1 MSENINNNSKRI
13 DALADFSRRLING
26 ENGRML
32 IEKHKMVIGSVTP
45 LEVMQVVDI
54 MISEGIAIEKV
65 KASVGKIIN
74 VFFKS
79 LSAFNWEK
87 PTEGH
92 FLYYLIQENRE
103 VQKIMTELKS
113 VTRIFFNGKDQDIPG
128 LTQKLRLIV
137 GKLKKYELHYIKNE
151 NILFPYIE
159 KTFPEYRCL
168 QIMWSF
174 HDDFRRSLKALGLI
188 LQSEF
193 PDSELLNREIG
204 KLFFVV
210 LPIVFREEQIVFP
223 VAIRAIPEKDWGE
236 MMEHSFET
244 GWCFIEQP
252 ERKYNKSQESFSLNG
267 RINLGTGFLTPDQL
281 ILLLN
286 NLTVDITYIDENDE
300 VQYFSGG
307 KERIFPR
314 SNVIISRKVQNC
326 HPPESVHIVNEIIN
340 AFRNGLKDHADFWI
354 QMKDRIIYIRYFA
367 LRDEKGEYKGTI
379 EVSQDVTSIRL
390 LQGEKR
396 LLEWNN

>member
-1 MSENINNNSKRI
+1 MSENININSKRI
-13 DALADFSRRLING
+13 EELADFSRRLING

-32 IEKHKMVIGSVTP
+32 IEKHKKVIDSVTP
-45 LEVMQVVDI
+45 TEAMQVIDI
-54 MISEGIAIEKV
+54 MISEGFAIEKV
-65 KASVGKIIN
+65 KASVGKLIN
-74 VFFKS
+74 VFYKS

-87 PTEGH
+87 PKEGH
-92 FLYYLIQENRE
+92 FLYYLMRENRE

-113 VTRIFFNGKDQDIPG
+113 VTKIFFNGKDQDIPG

-137 GKLKKYELHYIKNE
+137 GKLKNYELHYIKNE
-151 NILFPYIE
+151 NILFPFIE

-168 QIMWSF
+168 KIMWSF
-174 HDDFRRSLKALGLI
+174 HDDFRMSLKALGLI

-210 LPIVFREEQIVFP
+210 LPIVFREEQVVFP
-223 VAIRAIPEKDWGE
+223 VAIRAIPEKNWGE
-236 MMEHSFET
+236 MMEQSFET

-252 ERKYNKSQESFSLNG
+252 ERKYNKSQESSDLNG
-267 RINLGTGFLTPDQL
+267 RVNLGTGFLTTDQL

-286 NLTVDITYIDENDE
+286 NLTVDITYIDQNDE

-314 SNVIISRKVQNC
+314 SNAIISRKVQNC